1 MYVCVLYVYVAKN
14 IHFVV
19 DDDEYERLDRV
30 KNEHGLTW
38 RGMVIHAADDLE
50 EFNQQ

>member
-1 MYVCVLYVYVAKN
+1 MAKN

-19 DDDEYERLDRV
+19 DDDEYERLDRI

-38 RGMVIHAADDLE
+38 RGMVKHAANDLE
-50 EFNQQ
+50 TPAGE